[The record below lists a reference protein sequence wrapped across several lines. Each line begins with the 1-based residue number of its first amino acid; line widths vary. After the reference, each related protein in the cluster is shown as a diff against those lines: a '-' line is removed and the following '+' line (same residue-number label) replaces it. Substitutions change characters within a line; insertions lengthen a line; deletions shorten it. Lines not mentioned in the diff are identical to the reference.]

1 MPTATADAKS
11 LQSWGRA
18 VAPMTRVIR
27 HDYQQVLDKRPRGA
41 HPGPKTASEIIY
53 TVIELLHVALILYFF
68 VLVGTCLCFSQDS
81 AGV

>member
-53 TVIELLHVALILYFF
+53 TESLNYY
-68 VLVGTCLCFSQDS
+68 TWP
-81 AGV
+81 